1 PHAPS
6 RMSLPRTGRRPCST
20 HGRTRSSVAPS
31 RPITSSGA
39 ATPGSVDVP
48 EGAEPFLGGCVVAP
62 LLARPGLGGRLD
74 ARWAQLG
81 AQGLRRRRLRR
92 PYVAHLA
99 GIADDVEERLGG
111 QTARVVAVGRDQLP
125 LLGAHR
131 LQHVPLEVF
140 LGEDALAHGWLPVV

>member
-1 PHAPS
+1 MRSVKSRMPCRPGLTPVTSEVQAGNVAAGTVEWRPPHAPS

-62 LLARPGLGGRLD
+62 LLARPGMGARLD
-74 ARWAQLG
+74 ARSAQLG

-99 GIADDVEERLGG
+99 GIAADV
-111 QTARVVAVGRDQLP
+111 
-125 LLGAHR
+125 
-131 LQHVPLEVF
+131 
-140 LGEDALAHGWLPVV
+140 GE